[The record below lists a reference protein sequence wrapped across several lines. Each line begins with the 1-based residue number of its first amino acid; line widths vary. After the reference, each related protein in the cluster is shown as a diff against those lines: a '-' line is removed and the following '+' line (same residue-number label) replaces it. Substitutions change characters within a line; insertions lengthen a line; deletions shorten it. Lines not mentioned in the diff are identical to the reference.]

1 MAGNN
6 GVDIEI
12 RANTSGAASDIA
24 KLGESANAALL
35 AADKM
40 GLGFSNAMQKA
51 QAATE
56 EFNRS
61 LGGIAGNQ
69 AAISAVINAQNK
81 FIELGQAAGM
91 AGDEIA
97 KMHAKFGMQ
106 IGASAAANVITS
118 AQREL
123 LSMGQAAGITGERLH
138 EMGRDMGL
146 SAAQVNAHTSQV
158 SASMARMAQQSGMSM
173 GQLQNAMRM
182 VPMQFTDIATSLAGG
197 MPWHMVLMQQ
207 GGQLKDMFGSVGGA
221 VRAVATYVIG
231 LINPFT
237 IAAGVAGVLALA
249 YHQGS
254 KEADAYRIA
263 LVNTGNAAGTTT
275 GQMAGMA
282 KHVGDSI
289 GTTGAAAEAL
299 AALAATGV
307 VAGSNMEKFAEAAI
321 YAQKGLGQE
330 VEETAKVFE
339 SLGRN
344 PVEASA
350 RLNEKL
356 NYLTASTYSQIRA
369 AMELGDREGAA
380 AIAQNAYAEAI
391 EERSK
396 KMIASMGSLERAWM
410 GVAGGAKS
418 AWNAMLNI
426 GREEDPTAKAAAAAV
441 KLLDLRAKLQGVK
454 EGRGGLFDGDEKYI
468 NQQIWAQE
476 RLIES
481 TQKKTAADNAAAKAQ
496 AESAATEKRKI
507 EWIKDGDKY
516 LNESQKVQKEI
527 AKIRADGA
535 ASGAGDKDIATR
547 VAAAS
552 KPLSDKS
559 QQSANERL
567 KIETDYYK
575 KLTDEVKSGEK
586 LMQSALSAERSAGL
600 IGEVDY
606 FNRRKTLSDNA
617 IVDQQA
623 SIELEIEEIKRSGI
637 AQKDKA
643 TQIAALN
650 NQIAGLER
658 ERVAIAQQAEIDIA
672 AARRKEI
679 QALATESIGIQST
692 ALESW
697 HKLALV
703 KDADYYENAAE
714 NTAKYQQEK
723 ANLALETYLNESRY
737 AVQGSQVE
745 IDARQKMIKV
755 VRDIGLERE
764 LASKNAIASAYEYGR
779 TVDLSLQRQAYES
792 SLVLQTSEERTKL
805 LAIYDIEAQKLE
817 KIRQLMAATPAGKAR
832 DESIAGIEVAAA
844 KAKQGE
850 VAKVLNAEWKTHLDF
865 AEGVARGIWDDY
877 TSGAGNAAQNA
888 LNKIKKELFDELY
901 KYALKPL
908 VLNVVANITG
918 NPVGGAAA
926 AMGGAGGGIGGLFQ
940 QASNVNDLVGGGGL
954 LASAGYGAAIGTTS
968 IGVGSQAAMLAAQ
981 TAEFGFAGA
990 ALTAEAAGATAAMSG
1005 LAGSI
1010 GAISAA
1016 APWIAGG
1023 LMIANAV
1030 GLFGGDNNAKA
1041 GGTYQY
1047 TQGAGVDAWRDEAGR
1062 TRLGTGGRVEIGDN
1076 LIQKGV
1082 QATADGI
1089 NKLFEQLGSSSRV
1102 KELIGGAQ
1110 SSSEK
1115 SELYRE
1121 GYGTL
1126 STGEKFGIQGE
1137 QKLNRT
1143 GSPEEAIAEFSK
1155 AMNMATADAIQKAT
1169 DIPLAVKSEIAKINP
1184 ESLGVE
1190 QFQAAVKAAV
1200 NTAQAAITQQWTG
1213 FDVSTFG
1220 DLLVGMANTSVGAA
1234 EYMSAGISDS
1244 IGAAWAGSIQEQF
1257 NSAMY
1262 TGVLQ
1267 PIIATATTAGMSSE
1281 LIKEQL
1287 GAAQTAIANMRAQM
1301 GAMKEVL
1308 QSDDFKGLMKDIG
1321 DAMGEAQAPIKELQ
1335 TYIPQ
1340 TSKSI
1345 QSLAS
1350 TASSASNSI
1359 ADAAKKEADERKGLQ
1374 DKLDALT
1381 MTRAQLLTKERDA
1394 VSESNRALFDQLKAR
1409 EAFDAANKLKQGE
1422 LDKQAGLR
1430 ADLIEAQG
1438 DSVTAMEMRRVSAIK
1453 AATEGMNDY
1462 NAELVSGAMIAT
1474 NAMEDQVNAASALR
1488 DVMASL
1494 GDKSADL
1501 RIKLLEG
1508 RGDSAAAKALSRAS
1522 ELEVL
1527 TKGKDAGAK
1536 KEIEAVFA
1544 KNAKLEDQI
1553 ALEAKLSGAMQDVS
1567 KLQKAN
1573 AADAIRLQKD
1583 VAKEQAEAA
1592 KAVMD
1597 TVRAARL
1604 ELIGETDAGAKMQ
1617 ADAAREFIRQASAS
1631 AKTTGYLPDEKK
1643 LGEALAAIKNDTTDY
1658 ATAADAVFAKMLVAG
1673 DLAGL
1678 EDVSKTTLDKA
1689 TAAQK
1694 TAEAQLSA
1702 IEGSNATA
1710 LLAAQ
1715 AAQNDAAR
1723 QLTELVG
1730 IREAI
1735 AAQKAIAA
1743 SIDNSPTAGS
1753 STGTPYRAAPVEFNA
1768 GLQGEAQKLYGY
1780 LTDTLGAAG
1789 AVEAFATQIKGYG
1802 YTMEEAET
1810 ILGVDK
1816 GTFEQAAKAYNIPA
1830 FAAGANVL
1838 PDDMIAMVHKGEAI
1852 IPAPLNP
1859 YLRGGEI
1866 KNTNTQENN
1875 NANNSD
1881 VIAELRALRAE
1892 LTRVKDLL
1900 DRVTEGG
1907 SAMLTT
1913 AM

>member
-35 AADKM
+35 AADKL

-91 AGDEIA
+91 AGDKIA
-97 KMHAKFGMQ
+97 EVHAKFGMQ

-123 LSMGQAAGITGERLH
+123 LSMGQAAGIAGERLH

-263 LVNTGNAAGTTT
+263 LVNTGNAAGVTT

-282 KHVGDSI
+282 KHVSDSV

-307 VAGSNMEKFAEAAI
+307 VAGANMEKFATSAI
-321 YAQKGLGQE
+321 WAQKGLGQE

-339 SLGRN
+339 SLGRS
-344 PVEASA
+344 PAEASA
-350 RLNEKL
+350 KLNEKL

-391 EERSK
+391 EERGK

-418 AWNAMLNI
+418 AWDAMLNI
-426 GREEDPTAKAAAAAV
+426 GREQDPVAKADAAAA
-441 KLLDLRAKLQGVK
+441 KLLDLRAALKKSQGGMLTDYSAVAQLKAQISEQEKLVS
-454 EGRGGLFDGDEKYI
+454 
-468 NQQIWAQE
+468 
-476 RLIES
+476 S

-507 EWIKDGDKY
+507 DWIKDGDKY
-516 LNESQKVQKEI
+516 LTESQKVQKEV
-527 AKIRADGA
+527 ARIRADGLA
-535 ASGAGDKDIATR
+535 AGAGDKDIATR
-547 VAAAS
+547 IAAAS
-552 KPLSDKS
+552 KPLTDKT

-567 KIETDYYK
+567 KIEVDYYK
-575 KLTDEVKSGEK
+575 QLTDKIKSGEK

-606 FNRRKTLSDNA
+606 FNRRKTLSDSA
-617 IVDQQA
+617 LVGQQA
-623 SIELEIEEIKRSGI
+623 SIKLEIEEIKRSGI

-643 TQIAALN
+643 SQIAALN

-658 ERVAIAQQAEIDIA
+658 ERVAVAQQAEIDIA

-679 QALATESIGIQST
+679 QTLATESIGIQST

-723 ANLALETYLNESRY
+723 ANLALQTYLNESRY

-764 LASKNAIASAYEYGR
+764 LASKNALASAYEYGR
-779 TVDLSLQRQAYES
+779 TVDLALEKQAYES

-805 LAIYDIEAQKLE
+805 LAIYDIEAAKLE
-817 KIRQLMAATPAGKAR
+817 KIRQLMATTPAGKAR

-850 VAKVLNAEWKTHLDF
+850 VSKVLNAEWKTHLDF

-908 VLNVVANITG
+908 VLNVLANITG

-926 AMGGAGGGIGGLFQ
+926 AMGGDGGGGGVGNPLMSMAGKALGGVEVGGATLGAWGGGISSGFTAGLGGKA
-940 QASNVNDLVGGGGL
+940 ASFMGPTLPGFEMGAMLGEAIPYV
-954 LASAGYGAAIGTTS
+954 GAAI
-968 IGVGSQAAMLAAQ
+968 AASKIIDSFSDKN
-981 TAEFGFAGA
+981 E
-990 ALTAEAAGATAAMSG
+990 
-1005 LAGSI
+1005 
-1010 GAISAA
+1010 
-1016 APWIAGG
+1016 
-1023 LMIANAV
+1023 
-1030 GLFGGDNNAKA
+1030 KK

-1047 TQGAGVDAWRDEAGR
+1047 TKDAGIDKWRDEAGR
-1062 TRLGTGGRVEIGDN
+1062 TRLGTNGNEIGDN
-1076 LIQKGV
+1076 LIQKGI
-1082 QATADGI
+1082 QSAADNI
-1089 NKLFEQLGSSSRV
+1089 NKILEQIGSTSRV
-1102 KELIGGAQ
+1102 KSLTAGAQ

-1115 SELYRE
+1115 AEAMVE
-1121 GYGTL
+1121 AYGTL
-1126 STGEKFGIQGE
+1126 DTGRKFGFQGE
-1137 QKLNRT
+1137 QKLNKT
-1143 GSPEEAIAEFSK
+1143 ASPEEVIKDYQTALNQATLEAIK
-1155 AMNMATADAIQKAT
+1155 
-1169 DIPLAVKSEIAKINP
+1169 
-1184 ESLGVE
+1184 
-1190 QFQAAVKAAV
+1190 QAAEIPKSVKDMLAKV
-1200 NTAQAAITQQWTG
+1200 DPRGIENDKFNDYLEQIIDGAQAAITKQWTG

-1220 DLLVGMANTSVGAA
+1220 DLLVGMADTSVGAA
-1234 EYMSAGISDS
+1234 EYMSSGISDS
-1244 IGAAWAGSIQEQF
+1244 IGATWAGTIQEQF
-1257 NSAMY
+1257 NNAMY

-1267 PIIATATTAGMSSE
+1267 PIIMTATTAGMSSE

-1287 GAAQTAIANMRAQM
+1287 GAAQTAIANMRSQL

-1340 TSKSI
+1340 TSKSVK
-1345 QSLAS
+1345 SLAD

-1394 VSESNRALFDQLKAR
+1394 VSESNRALFDTLKAR
-1409 EAFDAANKLKQGE
+1409 EAFNAANEKSKAE
-1422 LDKQAGLR
+1422 LEKQASL
-1430 ADLIEAQG
+1430 AIDLIAARGDAEGALEAG
-1438 DSVTAMEMRRVSAIK
+1438 RAAAIRT
-1453 AATEGMNDY
+1453 ATEGMNEA
-1462 NAELVSGAMIAT
+1462 NAELVAGAMRAT
-1474 NAMEDQVNAASALR
+1474 NALEDQVNAASALR
-1488 DVMASL
+1488 DVMVSL
-1494 GDKSADL
+1494 GDKSTDL

-1522 ELEVL
+1522 ELEAL

-1536 KEIEAVFA
+1536 KEIEAAFA

-1553 ALEAKLSGAMQDVS
+1553 ALEAKLANAMKDVS
-1567 KLQKAN
+1567 RLQKAN
-1573 AADAIRLQKD
+1573 AADAIKLQKD
-1583 VAKEQAEAA
+1583 VAKEQADAA

-1597 TVRAARL
+1597 TVRSARL

-1617 ADAAREFIRQASAS
+1617 ADASREFIRSAGEA
-1631 AKTTGYLPDEKK
+1631 AKKTGYLPDEKK
-1643 LGEALAAIKNDTTDY
+1643 LGEALAALKNDTTDY

-1689 TAAQK
+1689 NAAQK
-1694 TAEAQLSA
+1694 TAEAQLA
-1702 IEGSNATA
+1702 ALEGSNATA

-1730 IREAI
+1730 IREAL
-1735 AAQKAIAA
+1735 AAQGAIK
-1743 SIDNSPTAGS
+1743 SNMDKIDSAQYRAEPVKIDAG
-1753 STGTPYRAAPVEFNA
+1753 GGVPYRAAPVKFDA
-1768 GLQGEAQKLYGY
+1768 VLQGEAQKLYGY

-1802 YTMEEAET
+1802 YTLEEAET

-1816 GTFEQAAKAYNIPA
+1816 GTFEQATKAYNIPA
-1830 FAAGANVL
+1830 FAAGVNVL

-1852 IPAPLNP
+1852 IPAPFNP

-1866 KNTNTQENN
+1866 KNTNTEENN
-1875 NANNSD
+1875 NANNSEI
-1881 VIAELRALRAE
+1881 IAELRALRAE

-1907 SAMLTT
+1907 NAMLTT